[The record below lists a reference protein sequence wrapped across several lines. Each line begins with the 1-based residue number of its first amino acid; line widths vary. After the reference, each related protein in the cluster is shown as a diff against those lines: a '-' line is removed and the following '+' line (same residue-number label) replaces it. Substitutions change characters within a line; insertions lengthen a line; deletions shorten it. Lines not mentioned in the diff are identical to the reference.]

1 MRMESSVQMFIVHL
15 FTASKMSREMHA
27 VNNKNQQEKTTLNDF
42 WLLHFVVLFC
52 CSSVTQQM

>member
-15 FTASKMSREMHA
+15 FTSSKMSREMHV